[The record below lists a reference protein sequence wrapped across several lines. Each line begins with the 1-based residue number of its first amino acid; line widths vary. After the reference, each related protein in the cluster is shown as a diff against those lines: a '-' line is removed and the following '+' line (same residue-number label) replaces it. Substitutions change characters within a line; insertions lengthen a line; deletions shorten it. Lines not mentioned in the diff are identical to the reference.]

1 MQDKSSFLNGLLS
14 PTNERHLHPAAA
26 SASVIEPAYAGAESG
41 DAYCFSSG
49 KRGSHAASD
58 PYPSTFG
65 SGHNTTVFR
74 PDAVTSTFSGNV
86 QGASRTRRA
95 VQPGASISYTANQ
108 RHEVNPGTR
117 TGHPHR
123 TPPLPPHW
131 RPDPAMDRWQDDLI
145 GAVSE
150 PSEQEVFGYIQS
162 ASRALGFD
170 HVSYGFQAP
179 LPLSRPRLIW
189 HNDYPPA
196 WQKHYMDMGYPAV
209 DPRIIRARQSPE
221 PFLWSAELFRD
232 VPELWADMQTAGL
245 AYGWTQSVLNE
256 PGGISMTTLSR
267 ATPLS
272 QQELQTHQQHL
283 RWLGLLAH
291 QAFSRVLHERTRQRA
306 PALTQRETEVLKW
319 TADGKSAQDV
329 AQILGLS
336 KNTID
341 FHIRNAILKLAAPNK
356 TAAVVR
362 AILMGLFQ

>member
-1 MQDKSSFLNGLLS
+1 MQDKSPFPSGLLS

-26 SASVIEPAYAGAESG
+26 SASVAEPAYAGVEAA
-41 DAYCFSSG
+41 DACCFSSDT
-49 KRGSHAASD
+49 RNFHTPSTPA
-58 PYPSTFG
+58 PSTFG
-65 SGHNTTVFR
+65 SGHSTAVQHSDTVTT
-74 PDAVTSTFSGNV
+74 TFSGNM
-86 QGASRTRRA
+86 QGTSRSHCSAPPKSST
-95 VQPGASISYTANQ
+95 SYTANQ

-117 TGHPHR
+117 TGHSHH
-123 TPPLPPHW
+123 TAPLPPHW

-150 PSEQEVFGYIQS
+150 PSEREVFGYIQS
-162 ASRALGFD
+162 ATRALGFD

-209 DPRIIRARQSPE
+209 DPRIIQARQSPE

-256 PGGISMTTLSR
+256 PGGISMLSLTR
-267 ATPLS
+267 REPFTPD
-272 QQELQTHQQHL
+272 ELDARLPRMQWLALVTHK
-283 RWLGLLAH
+283 
-291 QAFSRVLHERTRQRA
+291 AFSRVIRA
-306 PALTQRETEVLKW
+306 RLASDSPALTARELEVLRW
-319 TADGKSAQDV
+319 TADGKSAQDI
-329 AQILGLS
+329 AEILLLS
-336 KNTID
+336 KNTVD
-341 FHIRNAILKLAAPNK
+341 FHIRNSIMKLDAPNK

-362 AILMGLFQ
+362 AVLLGLFQ

>member
-14 PTNERHLHPAAA
+14 PTNERHLHPAVA
-26 SASVIEPAYAGAESG
+26 SASVVEPAYAGAESG

-117 TGHPHR
+117 TGHPHH

-256 PGGISMTTLSR
+256 PGGISMLSLTR
-267 ATPLS
+267 REPFTPD
-272 QQELQTHQQHL
+272 ELDARLPRMQWLALVTHK
-283 RWLGLLAH
+283 
-291 QAFSRVLHERTRQRA
+291 AFSRVIRA
-306 PALTQRETEVLKW
+306 RLASDSPALTARELEVLRW
-319 TADGKSAQDV
+319 TADGKSAQDI
-329 AQILGLS
+329 AEILLLS
-336 KNTID
+336 KNTVD
-341 FHIRNAILKLAAPNK
+341 FHIRNSIMKLDAPNK

-362 AILMGLFQ
+362 AVLLGLFQ